1 VSDTSGPSTGVTPLL
16 EARAI
21 SKSFSGVHALRDVSF
36 DVRAGEVHALLGENG
51 AGKSTL
57 IKILTGAEVPDAGS
71 LVLGGQLVDH
81 LDPTAA
87 HRQRVAAIY
96 QQPSLFPHLTVAE
109 NVALALERSGLWRRV
124 DWSERRTIAAR
135 LLDEVGAAIDP
146 GRLAGTLSMPEQQIV
161 EIAKAVGADAKVVV
175 MDEPTA
181 SLASHEVER
190 LFRIIATLRSQG
202 AGVVYV
208 SHRLQEVFAIADRIT
223 VLRDGQ
229 LVATRDAGAVNAEEV
244 VRMMV
249 GRELTAAAL
258 PHASAPGDVVLE
270 LRHLSNRA
278 LGVRDVSLQLR
289 AGEVLGLAGL
299 VGSGRT
305 ELAET
310 LFGIVPATGG
320 EVRLRGEAVHIAVPR
335 DALRLGIAYLPEDR
349 LHHGVVPEMP
359 VDANVT
365 LASLG
370 AYSRWGLLDRA
381 AERRSAAGH
390 AERLRIR
397 TPDVATPVEALSG
410 GNQQKVALARW
421 LETKP
426 GVLILDEPTQ
436 GVDVGAKGEIH
447 GIIRE
452 LAAQG
457 LACLLISSELPELL
471 AMCDRIAVM
480 RGGTIVS
487 ILSRSEATQETILE
501 RALGHE
507 PAAPVAD

>member
-1 VSDTSGPSTGVTPLL
+1 VSDTSGPPTGVTPLL

-57 IKILTGAEVPDAGS
+57 IKILTGAEVPDSGS
-71 LVLGGQLVDH
+71 LALGGDVVDH

-109 NVALALERSGLWRRV
+109 NIALALERSGLWRRV
-124 DWSERRTIAAR
+124 DWRARQQRAAR
-135 LLDEVGAAIDP
+135 LLDDVGAAIDP
-146 GRLAGTLSMPEQQIV
+146 ERLAATLSMPEQQIV

-202 AGVVYV
+202 AGIVYV

-229 LVATRDAGAVNAEEV
+229 LVATREAGEVNSEEV

-249 GRELTAAAL
+249 GRELTAIAAVR
-258 PHASAPGDVVLE
+258 ARAAGDVVLDVRQ
-270 LRHLSNRA
+270 LANRA
-278 LGVRDVSLQLR
+278 LGVRDVSLQAR
-289 AGEVLGLAGL
+289 AGEILGLAGL

-320 EVRLRGEAVHIAVPR
+320 EVRLRGEVAHIAAPS
-335 DALRLGIAYLPEDR
+335 DALRLGVAYLPEDR
-349 LHHGVVPEMP
+349 LRHGIVPEMA

-365 LASLG
+365 LASLAG
-370 AYSRWGLLDRA
+370 YSRWGLIDRS
-381 AERRSAAGH
+381 AERASAARH
-390 AERLRIR
+390 VERLRVR
-397 TPDVATPVEALSG
+397 TPGVSTPVEALSG

-426 GVLILDEPTQ
+426 SVLILDEPTQ

-447 GIIRE
+447 AIIRE

-487 ILSRSEATQETILE
+487 ILSRAEATQETILE
-501 RALGHE
+501 HALGHE
-507 PAAPVAD
+507 PAAPAAG